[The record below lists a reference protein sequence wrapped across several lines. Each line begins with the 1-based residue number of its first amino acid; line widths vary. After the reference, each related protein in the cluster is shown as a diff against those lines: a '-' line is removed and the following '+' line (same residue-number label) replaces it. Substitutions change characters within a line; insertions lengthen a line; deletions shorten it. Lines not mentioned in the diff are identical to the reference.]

1 MKNNSSVQGQKST
14 TIQHA
19 ALRLLIEFELKMIW
33 IYFLLLLFI
42 INIVYGGLPV
52 SYPGEGIQHPI
63 SEIVPYNLIDTN
75 PSCYDR
81 GFCPMFYPG
90 GRLSSFPNSEEKFQ
104 MLLHN
109 LWRMWGNVTRN
120 LPLGKYKWG
129 ANTQA
134 GLTYYC
140 KTDSCRSCGDTIHP
154 GYNKNGDWKRGTMPL
169 YWYSDANQAARF
181 KQYDENT
188 CDQAWYEY
196 TGSAH
201 STCGRV
207 LPEYGG
213 GSRCDWFGGK
223 CDMGSRS
230 NAFSVEDG
238 SWFETEG
245 ICGGSTCVTDEHC
258 EPIFGTEYDYQG
270 AGFVEG
276 MNGAACTYVRSA
288 KLIFYLLPMAAHFDQ
303 RKRVAPQDLNDN
315 RKWFVLML
323 EYYDGNQTQTPLG
336 CWSIYHKGYH
346 EMSVTVSNVGHL
358 GTGFSRDSY
367 SVMFESIHPPQSK
380 CRPYAFICK
389 TSLGKFVRLPE
400 DGNYY
405 FGTEFMDWS
414 FTNYAELQSR
424 STWMAYTC
432 KENHYYFDGNQ
443 WIANGGPGLD
453 KCDIWH
459 YNHTEELR
467 SGNHTHRETCN
478 GCSDMDRLDCWSQC
492 VYSDFAEE
500 DCDCTGVALGP
511 KYGNEWC
518 DPAAPPTDEP
528 TTSPIPAPTQ
538 SPSAGLLSE
547 TPSEWPS
554 IMPTVS
560 PSPRP
565 TELPSET
572 PSELPSAG
580 PTEFIGVCCDCLVDT
595 APILSPSPTAG
606 CASDSEC
613 EAQVCGGDPDCC
625 GVGWNAQCVSL
636 AEDICFGTVDPTQ
649 WPTKA
654 PVEQQPGNRTPRPTR
669 RRRGRPVFH

>member
-1 MKNNSSVQGQKST
+1 MFF
-14 TIQHA
+14 
-19 ALRLLIEFELKMIW
+19 RLSFVHPTFVKDEMWVILC
-33 IYFLLLLFI
+33 LLCHVLLFE
-42 INIVYGGLPV
+42 IVYGGIPV
-52 SYPGEGIQHPI
+52 SIPGIGHNKQYPMV
-63 SEIVPYNLIDTN
+63 VPYNLIDTN
-75 PSCYDR
+75 ASCYHR
-81 GFCPMFYPG
+81 GLCPELFKPG
-90 GRLSSFPNSEEKFQ
+90 GRLGSFPNSEEKYQ
-104 MLLHN
+104 MLLQN
-109 LWRMWGNVTRN
+109 LFRMWGNDTRD
-120 LPLGKYKWG
+120 LKWAKYKWG
-129 ANTQA
+129 ANTNA

-140 KTDSCRSCGDTIHP
+140 SDDSCKYCGDTSP
-154 GYNKNGDWKRGTMPL
+154 RMMPL

-181 KQYDENT
+181 KQYDENV
-188 CDQAWYEY
+188 CDQDWYKEP
-196 TGSAH
+196 GQSAH
-201 STCGRV
+201 STCDWV
-207 LPEYGG
+207 LPDYK
-213 GSRCDWFGGK
+213 SDCDQFGDD
-223 CDMGSRS
+223 CSMYARS
-230 NAFSVEDG
+230 IAFGTEDG
-238 SWFETEG
+238 VWFSQEN
-245 ICGGSTCVTDEHC
+245 ICGGSTCVSDAHC
-258 EPIFGTEYDYQG
+258 EPIFATSNDFIGS
-270 AGFVEG
+270 GFVEG
-276 MNGAACTYVRSA
+276 MNGAAHTYARSG
-288 KLIFYLLPMAAHFDQ
+288 KTISYLLPMAAHFDE
-303 RKRVAPQDLNDN
+303 RTKVAKADRNDN
-315 RKWFVLML
+315 RKWFTFML
-323 EYYDGNQTQTPLG
+323 QYFDANHTQTPVG
-336 CWSIYHKGYH
+336 CWVIYHKGYH
-346 EMSVTVSNVGHL
+346 EMDVAVSEVKSG
-358 GTGFSRDSY
+358 GSFSIDSY
-367 SVMFESIHPPQSK
+367 SVMFHSKHPPQSK

-389 TSLGKFVRLPE
+389 TSLNNWVRLPE
-400 DGNYY
+400 DGDYY
-405 FGTEFMDWS
+405 FGTEFIDWEYTD
-414 FTNYAELQSR
+414 FAALQPR
-424 STWMAYTC
+424 ENWMAYTC

-649 WPTKA
+649 TPTKA
-654 PVEQQPGNRTPRPTR
+654 PVEQQPQPGNRTPRPTR
-669 RRRGRPVFH
+669 RRRGSPVFH